1 MAKKTSKQARLN
13 KQERTLL
20 ARVKAK
26 KKKEETDKSYFAQEK
41 RIEGL
46 KKELATPI
54 KKAK

>member
-26 KKKEETDKSYFAQEK
+26 NKKEETDKSYFAQEK

-46 KKELATPI
+46 KKVLATPS